1 MATHSSI
8 FVWRIPLYRGVWQ
21 APVHRI
27 KKSRTRLRDLVG
39 VHAEEARHS
48 HDEGS
53 GRRVAV
59 LMPRAAAACR
69 PQESGLVQSL
79 AGSRLRAEAVL
90 PCPCSAQSY

>member
-27 KKSRTRLRDLVG
+27 EKSRTRLRDLVG

-59 LMPRAAAACR
+59 LMPRAAAAC
-69 PQESGLVQSL
+69 
-79 AGSRLRAEAVL
+79 
-90 PCPCSAQSY
+90 